1 MKKAAVMLYPLFS
14 MQEISCTTE
23 LFKFYDKEIVTFSAG
38 REPVKSEDGFTIL
51 PDRDFAG
58 FDREEFDSLLLPG
71 IWEPLPVLLDERN
84 IRFLEQFRG
93 EENLVIAAMSSS
105 PLLLGKAG
113 LLEGRRFTSGVYEE
127 FLDAF
132 PVMPREGIVR
142 RYLVEDGN
150 LITAHGEAFREFAIA
165 VGRKVGLDCS
175 DSIFSGVAGKDWRE
189 EDFIFHVPPE
199 ALAEFRADWDRSLL
213 EAKEKYGNGTEING
227 IHPFS

>member
-51 PDRDFAG
+51 PDNAF
-58 FDREEFDSLLLPG
+58 EEFRREDFDCLVLPG
-71 IWEPLPVLLDERN
+71 IWEPLPVMLDERN

-93 EENLVIAAMSSS
+93 DSSLVIAAISSS

-113 LLEGRRFTSGVYEE
+113 LLEGKKFTHGVFEE

-142 RYLVEDGN
+142 TFMVEDGN
-150 LITAHGEAFREFAIA
+150 LITAYGGAFREFAAA
-165 VGRKVGLDCS
+165 VAHQVGIDCPDTLFS
-175 DSIFSGVAGKDWRE
+175 DMTGKAYME
-189 EDFIFHVPPE
+189 EDFIFHLPPE
-199 ALAEFRADWDRSLL
+199 DMAEARAYWDECL
-213 EAKEKYGNGTEING
+213 EKAG
-227 IHPFS
+227 PPC

>member
-1 MKKAAVMLYPLFS
+1 MKKAAIMLYPLFS

-23 LFKFYDKEIVTFSAG
+23 LFKFYDKEIVTFAAG

-51 PDRDFAG
+51 PDKSF
-58 FDREEFDSLLLPG
+58 EEFRREDFDCLVLPG

-93 EENLVIAAMSSS
+93 DGSLIIASISSS

-113 LLEGRRFTSGVYEE
+113 LLEGKKFTHGVYEE

-142 RYLVEDGN
+142 TYLVEDGN
-150 LITAHGEAFREFAIA
+150 LITAYGGAFREFAAA
-165 VGRKVGLDCS
+165 VGRKVGIDCT
-175 DSIFSGVAGKDWRE
+175 DTVFSAMAGKDYSE
-189 EDFIFHVPPE
+189 EDFIFHLPPE
-199 ALAEFRADWDRSLL
+199 IMEEARAYWDECLEKAGRRS
-213 EAKEKYGNGTEING
+213 
-227 IHPFS
+227 